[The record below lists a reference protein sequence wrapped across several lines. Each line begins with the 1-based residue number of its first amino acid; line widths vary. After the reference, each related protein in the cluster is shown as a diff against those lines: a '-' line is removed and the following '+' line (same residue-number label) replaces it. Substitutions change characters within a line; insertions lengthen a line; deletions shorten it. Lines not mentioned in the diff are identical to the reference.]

1 VINSEAKPDMAPGH
15 SKQPVTNL
23 FLIYSP
29 LHYLAAES
37 IAVHFEQN
45 AHNYL
50 FYLKLEF
57 QKLVDPSKWDAVNFL
72 PWPRFYPEKGL
83 FGGMRRAVK
92 NLKLVAGLCEGATT
106 IRLHTT
112 VIDTE
117 AVNYLINF
125 LKASFPCASFSVRI
139 IPDGLLNIRRHPM
152 GRLKEALQYLKKAR
166 RLFFPALDYYTFS
179 GDRTGSDDPIVDRIY
194 LLPHF
199 PHQYNS
205 AKTVKLPSLTASPES
220 EETGWH
226 APRALVIG
234 QPLVD
239 FKRMSVANV
248 EVVTRGIRDFI
259 EQCSILEIDYKAH
272 PKDRERDY
280 DNPDYHDLN
289 IDIALESYLSKHPY
303 DLVIG
308 VCSTALLTA
317 RLIMPISTRVVA
329 YGINL
334 MEFRSKNERE
344 EIESPFK
351 KLDVKI
357 VDA

>member
-1 VINSEAKPDMAPGH
+1 MTPSHIT
-15 SKQPVTNL
+15 QPVTNI

-37 IAVHFEQN
+37 VAAHFEQN
-45 AHNYL
+45 SHNYL
-50 FYLKLEF
+50 FYLKSEF

-92 NLKLVAGLCEGATT
+92 NLELVGGLCKGATT

-125 LKASFPCASFSVRI
+125 LRASFPDATFSVRI

-152 GRLKEALQYLKKAR
+152 GQLKQALQYLKKAR
-166 RLFFPALDYYTFS
+166 RLFFPTLDYYSFS

-194 LLPHF
+194 LLPRF
-199 PHQYNS
+199 PHQYDT
-205 AKTVKLPSLTASPES
+205 AKVVELPTLLDTTVVNKEVTFLPR
-220 EETGWH
+220 G
-226 APRALVIG
+226 LVIG

-239 FKRMSVANV
+239 FKRMTAANV
-248 EVVTRGIRDFI
+248 EVVSCGIRHFI
-259 EQCSILEIDYKAH
+259 EKCGVREIDYKAH
-272 PKDRERDY
+272 PKDHERDY
-280 DNPDYHDLN
+280 DSPDYRDLG
-289 IDIALESYLSKHPY
+289 IDVPLEVYLSKHSY

-317 RLIMPISTRVVA
+317 RLIMPASTRVVA

-334 MEFRSKNERE
+334 MELRSKNERE
-344 EIESPFK
+344 EIESTFRK
-351 KLDVKI
+351 FGIEI
-357 VDA
+357 VDAL